1 MRVAD
6 FDFYLPQELVAQEP
20 LERRDESRLM
30 VVPRHGEIEHRSF
43 RDIINYVASGDA
55 LVLNDTRVM
64 KARLVG
70 RREGTGGRVE
80 LLLLSKV
87 SGPGGSASGGTPRCE
102 PRHDAGSAACASERA
117 REGGGE
123 LWEVLVKPGK
133 RAMPGTRLS
142 FGERLVADVLDKT
155 PAGGRLVR
163 FVSDGDFDR
172 VVEEIGRVP
181 LPPYIKKEPSDP
193 ERYQPVYAAP
203 AKQPSAAAP
212 TAGLPFTR
220 ELLQKLEE
228 KGVRIV
234 YVTLHVGLG
243 TFRPVKVETV
253 EEHVMHAEYFTVSE
267 HAARVLTETRRAGG
281 KVFAVGTTSVRTLE
295 SLRTCEDGAVLPS
308 SGWTTK
314 FIYPGYRFRLVDALV
329 TNFHLPRSTLL
340 MLVCAFGGYDR
351 VMAAY
356 ELAVKERY
364 RFFSFG
370 DAMLLL

>member
-6 FDFYLPQELVAQEP
+6 FDFHLPQELVAQEP

-43 RDIINYVASGDA
+43 RDIVNYVASGDA

-70 RREGTGGRVE
+70 KREGTGGRVE

-87 SGPGGSASGGTPRCE
+87 SGPDGGGSEGKLRCE
-102 PRHDAGSAACASERA
+102 PRHDEGNACEGG
-117 REGGGE
+117 REGGAE
-123 LWEVLVKPGK
+123 LWEVLVKPGR

-142 FGERLVADVLDKT
+142 FGGRLVADVLDKT
-155 PAGGRLVR
+155 PAGGRVVR
-163 FVSDGDFDR
+163 FLSDGDFDR

-181 LPPYIKKEPSDP
+181 LPPYIKKEIADP
-193 ERYQPVYAAP
+193 ERYQTVYADR
-203 AKQPSAAAP
+203 AKQASAAAP
-212 TAGLPFTR
+212 TAGLHFTR
-220 ELLQKLEE
+220 ELLQRVEG

-281 KVFAVGTTSVRTLE
+281 RVFAVGTTTVRTLE
-295 SLRTCEDGAVLPS
+295 SLRTCDDGSVLPS

-314 FIYPGYRFRLVDALV
+314 FIYPGYRFQVVDALV

-351 VMAAY
+351 VMSAY